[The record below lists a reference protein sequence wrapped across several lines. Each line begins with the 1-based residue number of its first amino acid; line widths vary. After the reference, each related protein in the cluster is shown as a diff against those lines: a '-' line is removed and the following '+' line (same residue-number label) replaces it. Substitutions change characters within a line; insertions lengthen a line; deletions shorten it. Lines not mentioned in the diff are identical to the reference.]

1 MSTADSGADVER
13 DAAIAGNA
21 RSFRRLQ
28 VKHETA
34 YHYQSAVALGYSLA
48 WLTPRASAQQ
58 RLLDQRLTVLPK
70 PRFQHTA
77 RDAFGNTQHYFEVHK
92 SHSELRIQSTA
103 TVECESAPDLAA
115 LTQPWESARPQG
127 LRGGEGALPAWE
139 FIYPTALVPLHANYS
154 DYARAIFTPG
164 RPLGAAL
171 LAFNHQLHSD
181 FHYLPGATVIDT
193 PLAQVWE
200 NRAGVCQD
208 FAHLALAAL
217 RGLGLAAA
225 YVSGYL
231 LTYPRPGETKRIGAD
246 ASHAWFAVW
255 TPDDGWI
262 HLDPTNDT
270 VVGDE
275 HIVLAIGRDYADSP
289 PVKGV
294 CFSGGLHQLSVAVTV
309 NELAIDET
317 RGDETRGDK
326 KNRSGETAIASAAAS
341 GGGSVGAIP
350 KQNAIDRDTAHGD

>member
-1 MSTADSGADVER
+1 MTDLPVMNSADSNSNTAP
-13 DAAIAGNA
+13 
-21 RSFRRLQ
+21 SFRRLKVQ
-28 VKHETA
+28 HETA

-48 WLTPRASAQQ
+48 WLTPRALQSQ
-58 RLLDQRLTVLPK
+58 RLLEQHLTVLPK
-70 PRFQHTA
+70 PRFQHSM
-77 RDAFGNTQHYFEVHK
+77 RDAFGNTQHYFEVQK

-103 TVECESAPDLAA
+103 IVECESAPDVAA
-115 LTQPWESARPQG
+115 LTQPWESAKPKG
-127 LRGGEGALPAWE
+127 LAGVVEELPTDTEELSSKTGEPSAWE
-139 FIYPTALVPLHANYS
+139 FIYPTSLIRLHDDYT

-164 RPLGAAL
+164 RPLGEAL

-181 FHYLPGATVIDT
+181 FQYVPGATAVDT
-193 PLAQVWE
+193 PLAEVWE

-208 FAHLALAAL
+208 FAHLAIAAL
-217 RGLGLAAA
+217 RGIGLAVA

-231 LTYPRPGETKRIGAD
+231 LTYPREGETKRIGAD

-255 TPDDGWI
+255 TPDHGWI

-275 HIVLAIGRDYADSP
+275 HIVLAIGRDYSDSP

-309 NELAIDET
+309 NELAVDET
-317 RGDETRGDK
+317 TINSKPGVG
-326 KNRSGETAIASAAAS
+326 RSQTNTESAIAHDRD
-341 GGGSVGAIP
+341 GP
-350 KQNAIDRDTAHGD
+350 HDRDTANGD